1 MSGALRVLYVS
12 PRATMGGPERMTL
25 HLLALHDRT
34 VVEPAVC
41 FLEDG
46 PLAELCRGEMGITTY
61 VVPATVRDR
70 TRPGRRAVRAIADVV
85 ALSRTELVHSATAA
99 GHLAGGRAA
108 KNAGV
113 PAVWFQHRLAT
124 WRHHVDRAAA
134 FLKTALIVASSERA
148 AEQQRRVNPFRRKVA
163 VLNPG
168 VRLPEEPRA
177 ARRSRGRAALGIG
190 SDIFV
195 AGVVGRLVPEKG
207 HATVL
212 RAAASLCRARR
223 ACLVIV
229 GAPPPGAPERYTA
242 ELKKLAGDLG
252 IADRVTFVGARADMD
267 DCLAALDVAVC
278 AASQKPFSI
287 NAIEALA
294 AGTALVA
301 GDAAGTAEIVTPGR
315 DALVFPAGDHEALA
329 TALLALCDD
338 PERRSQLAEEGARTA
353 QARFDAG
360 MMVRKVE
367 ALYGD
372 LVRARAS

>member
-1 MSGALRVLYVS
+1 VNGALRVLYVS
-12 PRATMGGPERMTL
+12 PRATMGGPERVTL

-46 PLAELCRGEMGITTY
+46 PLAELCRRELEITTY
-61 VVPATVRDR
+61 VVPARARDR
-70 TRPGRRAVRAIADVV
+70 IRPGRRAVREIADVV

-108 KNAGV
+108 KRAGV
-113 PAVWFQHRLAT
+113 PAVWYQHRLAT

-134 FLKTALIVASSERA
+134 FVKSALVIATSERA

-163 VLNPG
+163 VVHPG
-168 VRLPEEPRA
+168 TRLPTEPRA
-177 ARRSRGRAALGIG
+177 VRRARGRAALGIG
-190 SDIFV
+190 PDTFV

-212 RAAASLCRARR
+212 QAAASLCRARP

-229 GAPPPGAPERYTA
+229 GAPPRGATDRYATD
-242 ELKKLAGDLG
+242 LKKLAGELG
-252 IADRVTFVGARADMD
+252 ISDRVSFVGARADMD

-278 AASQKPFSI
+278 ASSRKPFSI

-294 AGTALVA
+294 AGTTLVT

-315 DALVFPAGDHEALA
+315 DALVFPSGDHEALA
-329 TALLALCDD
+329 AALLSLCDD
-338 PERRSQLAEEGARTA
+338 PERRAQLGEEGARTA
-353 QARFDAG
+353 QARFDAA

-367 ALYGD
+367 ALYRD
-372 LVRARAS
+372 LIRARAS